1 MDSRAQEI
9 INQIA
14 SLSGSFGVTVTGSR
28 MVITA
33 DTSRNSFGTPI
44 DGNGNPIQPQTFTA
58 NVIPESQK
66 IDWTPTLAGGKAKEV
81 LKLITIAGTFQNGDE
96 LKYSTHT
103 YKVNFIEPV
112 PFAGSDV
119 VNFVH
124 SVREVDA

>member
-1 MDSRAQEI
+1 MDTRAQEI

-14 SLSGSFGVTVTGSR
+14 SLSGSFGISVTGSR
-28 MVITA
+28 LVTTA
-33 DTSRNSFGTPI
+33 DTPRNSFGTPI

-58 NVIPESQK
+58 NMIPESQK

-81 LKLITIAGTFQNGDE
+81 LKLITSAGIFQSGDE
-96 LKYSTHT
+96 LKYGPHT
-103 YKVNFIEPV
+103 YKVTFIEPV

-124 SVREVDA
+124 AFREVDD